1 MAEYACRAVYNMCSE
16 PSFVSEFGAKGVC
29 GLVVATLQVRT
40 RVRCTRLRVSVSL
53 YVCLFACVCMSVW
66 ERICG

>member
-40 RVRCTRLRVSVSL
+40 RVLCTYL
-53 YVCLFACVCMSVW
+53 YV
-66 ERICG
+66 